1 MAPEKRKRAT
11 ESDNVRPEKKSKP
24 LKPKADSE
32 LIVPREEPAFQRG
45 GASILTPLEKK
56 QIHLQATR
64 DALFEQNTGQKAKNP
79 EFEDDENEDDVDI
92 DGGRAP
98 AKPKANTKA
107 KRKRPKGAEKK
118 DPPGLRIEGLS
129 YKRLVPGSMVL
140 GQVSQINRNDIAIA
154 LPNNLTGFVP
164 LTSIS
169 DKFTEQTEALVAR
182 DDGSEDAHDIE
193 EIDLHLYFS
202 MGQYLRAYVVASVED
217 SATGVKGKRHIE
229 LSVNPRLANSGLT
242 KADLLAGSMLQA
254 SVTSVEDHGLVM
266 NLGLEDP
273 AVRGFIPSKQIGKGI
288 SEVKPGAVFLT
299 LVTKQKSNSN
309 IFNLCADPQV
319 AGDIKKHNFLTDA
332 PSVDAFLPGT
342 AIEILLSEVSP
353 SGLTGKVMG
362 LLDVTADLIH
372 SGAAASDKEITSRYT
387 VGSKIKGRVIC
398 TFPTSEEKKLGI
410 SLLDHIISLRLKTAI
425 SETENNVQPLRLLP
439 LSKIVAE
446 AKVVKVAP
454 GLGLFLDVGVKGIYG
469 FAHISKI
476 ADKKIDS
483 LSETMGVFKLG
494 STHKARVIGYNAM
507 DGLFIISMEEKVINQ
522 PFLRVE
528 DVEVGQIVKGAIDKI
543 IVGEKGVSGLLVKI
557 SEGISGLVPDTHFA
571 DIRLQNP
578 EKKFK
583 EGMKVTA
590 RVLSTNVEKRQ
601 IRLTLK
607 KALVN
612 SDLGIWKSYD
622 DLIPGRQALGT
633 IVNVLSSGAV
643 VQFYGSVKGFMPVSE
658 MSESYIDDP
667 KQHFRN
673 GQVVTVHVV
682 SVDPSESR
690 LMVSCKDPTAF
701 TTAQQEALR
710 SLEPGSFVTGI
721 VTEKINDEIVLE
733 LDGSRL
739 KALLHAEQ
747 LVDGSAQKSLSSF
760 KRIRV
765 GQAMKD
771 VLVLSRQE
779 AKRLIKLT
787 CKPSLVKASKEGI
800 LLSSFK
806 SIIEGTEVHGFV
818 NNVTATAVFVQ
829 FFGEMIGLLPRSQ
842 LPDEV
847 ARLPGF
853 GLRPGES
860 ITSRILSID
869 YQQQR
874 FSLTKKPPSIET
886 GKKPEEVGKSDSLS
900 RALSNPVD
908 EISKTLDDYSFGKLT
923 KARINSIKDTQLNV
937 QLAEAVQGRVDISEI
952 FDEWAE
958 IHDKKHPLRSFRKHA
973 VIPVRILGMHDSRNH
988 RFLPITH
995 RDKAP
1000 VFELTA
1006 KPKSQQGELDV
1017 LTLDKVQHDTEYIVY
1032 VNNVAND
1039 HVWVNLSPNVRG
1051 RIKSMDISDNVALV
1065 QDLNKNFPV
1074 GCAIRAK
1081 TIHIDIENNR
1091 LDLSARKGS
1100 TSKTLTFDGLS
1111 PGMVLPGTITKVTER
1126 QVLVQLSDNVA
1137 GPVHLVDLADD
1148 YSVANPTIYQK
1159 YQTIRVC
1166 VKTVDRPNKRVTLS
1180 TRPSKVLSS
1189 SLPILDPDISSISQ
1203 LKVNDIYRG
1212 FITNVADNGVF
1223 VSLASNITAY
1233 IKITDLSDSFLKD
1246 WKAGFEID
1254 QLVRGKIIAVDTNL
1268 NQVQMSLRESHINNE
1283 YKAPLT
1289 MGDMKVGHAVTG
1301 KVRKVVEYGVF
1312 IVVDNTANISGLC
1325 HRSEMSDQ
1333 KGANPLK
1340 LYEEGDHV
1348 KAVILKVDSTS
1359 RKISFGLKA
1368 SYFAKDDKDE
1378 EMHSS
1383 DDQSFSGFNDD
1394 ESNEGSGTEDALL
1407 DKVLNSNGDMNLT
1420 AEDQGGVQLG
1430 ATQNN
1435 DSSLPT
1441 AVTGLS
1447 VGFDWT
1453 GGTLTEA
1460 DKDASPSDT
1469 DSDASQP
1476 RKKRRKKAKIKIDRT
1491 GDLDANGPQSIAD
1504 FERLLLGQPNSSV
1517 LWLSYMAFQLELSE
1531 VGKAREIAERALK
1544 TIHMREQEEKLNVWV
1559 ALLNLENTYGDEESL
1574 DDVFKRACQYNESQE
1589 MHERLLSIYIQSGSN
1604 EKADELFQA
1613 TLKKHSQTPSLYL
1626 NYATFLMT
1634 TLDEGARARALLPR
1648 ALQSLPPHTHLDTTS
1663 KFAQLEFT
1671 SSHGEPERGRTM
1683 FEGLLSTWPKRLDQ
1697 WNILLDLELQHGEG
1711 SEKKE
1716 RIRGL
1721 FERMVRCK
1729 LNARKAKWVFKR
1741 WLQFEEQEGD
1751 GKSQERVQAKAAEF
1765 VKKLENDKAEKGSE

>member
-1 MAPEKRKRAT
+1 
-11 ESDNVRPEKKSKP
+11 
-24 LKPKADSE
+24 
-32 LIVPREEPAFQRG
+32 
-45 GASILTPLEKK
+45 
-56 QIHLQATR
+56 
-64 DALFEQNTGQKAKNP
+64 
-79 EFEDDENEDDVDI
+79 
-92 DGGRAP
+92 
-98 AKPKANTKA
+98 
-107 KRKRPKGAEKK
+107 
-118 DPPGLRIEGLS
+118 
-129 YKRLVPGSMVL
+129 MVL
-140 GQVSQINRNDIAIA
+140 GQVSQINRNDIAVA

-169 DKFTEQTEALVAR
+169 DKFTEQTEALAAQ
-182 DDGSEDAHDIE
+182 DDESEDAHDIN
-193 EIDLHLYFS
+193 EIEVDSYFS
-202 MGQYLRAYVVASVED
+202 VGQYLRTYVVSSMED
-217 SATGVKGKRHIE
+217 TATGVKGKRHIE

-242 KADLLAGSMLQA
+242 KADILAGSMLQA

-273 AVRGFIPSKQIGKGI
+273 AIRGFIPSKQIGKDI
-288 SEVKPGAVFLT
+288 AEVRPGSVFLT

-319 AGDIKKHNFLTDA
+319 AGDIKKHNYLTDA

-342 AIEILLSEVSP
+342 AIEMLVSEVSS
-353 SGLTGKVMG
+353 SGVAGKAMG
-362 LLDVTADLIH
+362 LLDVTADIIH
-372 SGAAASDKEITSRYT
+372 SGAAASGKEITSRYT
-387 VGSKIKGRVIC
+387 AGSKIKGRVIC
-398 TFPTSEEKKLGI
+398 TFPTSENKKIGI
-410 SLLDHIISLRLKTAI
+410 SLLDHIVSLRQKTSI
-425 SETENNVQPLRLLP
+425 SKTEVNLQPLRLLA

-446 AKVVKVAP
+446 AKVVKVEP
-454 GLGLFLDVGVKGIYG
+454 GLGLFLDVGVKGIHG
-469 FAHISKI
+469 FVHISKI

-483 LSETMGVFKLG
+483 LSGTTGMFKLG

-583 EGMKVTA
+583 EGLTVTA
-590 RVLSTNVEKRQ
+590 RVLSTNVERRQ

-607 KALVN
+607 KTLVN
-612 SDLGIWKSYD
+612 SELEIWKSYN
-622 DLIPGRQALGT
+622 DLIPGGRSLGT

-643 VQFYGSVKGFMPVSE
+643 VQFYGSVKAFLPASE

-673 GQVVTVHVV
+673 GQVVTVHIV
-682 SVDPSESR
+682 SVDPSEGR
-690 LMVSCKDPTAF
+690 MMVSCKDPTAF
-701 TTAQQEALR
+701 TEAQQEALR
-710 SLEPGSFVTGI
+710 SLEPGSFVSGT

-739 KALLHAEQ
+739 KALLHAEH
-747 LVDGSAQKSLSSF
+747 LVDGSAQKSQSSF

-765 GQAMKD
+765 GQVMKD
-771 VLVLSRQE
+771 LLVLSRQE
-779 AKRLIKLT
+779 AKRLLKLT
-787 CKPSLVKASKEGI
+787 CKPSLVKAAKEGI
-800 LLSSFK
+800 LLRSFE
-806 SIIEGTEVHGFV
+806 SIIEGSEVQGFV
-818 NNVTATAVFVQ
+818 NNITATGIFVQ
-829 FFGEMIGLLPRSQ
+829 FASEIIGLLPRSQ

-860 ITSRILSID
+860 ITSRVLSLD

-874 FSLTKKPPSIET
+874 FSLTKKAPSMEADT
-886 GKKPEEVGKSDSLS
+886 KSEDVGKNDSVS

-923 KARINSIKDTQLNV
+923 KARISSVKDTQLNV
-937 QLAEAVQGRVDISEI
+937 QLAEGVQGRVDVSEI
-952 FDEWAE
+952 FDEWAD

-1006 KPKSQQGELDV
+1006 KPKAQEGELDV

-1032 VNNVAND
+1032 VNNVGND
-1039 HVWVNLSPNVRG
+1039 HVWVNLSPNIRG
-1051 RIKSMDISDNVALV
+1051 RIKAMDISDNVALV

-1111 PGMVLPGTITKVTER
+1111 PGMVLPGTITKITER
-1126 QVLVQLSDNVA
+1126 QVVVQLSDKVA

-1148 YSVANPTIYQK
+1148 YSIANPTIYEK

-1166 VKTVDRPNKRVTLS
+1166 VNNVDRPNKRVTLS

-1212 FITNVADNGVF
+1212 FIKNVADNGVF

-1268 NQVQMSLRESHINNE
+1268 NQAQMSLRESHINNE

-1289 MGDMKVGHAVTG
+1289 MNDMKVGQAITG

-1333 KGANPLK
+1333 PGANPLK
-1340 LYEEGDHV
+1340 LYEEGDLV
-1348 KAVILKVDSTS
+1348 KAVILKVDSIS

-1368 SYFAKDDKDE
+1368 SYFERDDQDE
-1378 EMHSS
+1378 EMGLA
-1383 DDQSFSGFNDD
+1383 DDQSFSGIDD
-1394 ESNEGSGTEDALL
+1394 SKSDEVSGDEDAML
-1407 DKVLNSNGDMNLT
+1407 DEVLDLDSDSDGDLDVI
-1420 AEDQGGVQLG
+1420 AEDQGGVNVGQK
-1430 ATQNN
+1430 QSD
-1435 DSSLPT
+1435 DS
-1441 AVTGLS
+1441 AVPQTDSGLS
-1447 VGFDWT
+1447 VGFDWN
-1453 GGTLTEA
+1453 GDSLTEA
-1460 DKDASPSDT
+1460 DQGTSPSESET
-1469 DSDASQP
+1469 SQP
-1476 RKKRRKKAKIKIDRT
+1476 KKKRRRKAEIKIDRT

-1531 VGKAREIAERALK
+1531 VDKAREVAERAHK
-1544 TIHMREQEEKLNVWV
+1544 TINMREQEEKLNVWV
-1559 ALLNLENTYGDEESL
+1559 ALMNLENTYGNGESL
-1574 DDVFKRACQYNESQE
+1574 EDVFKRACQYNESQE
-1589 MHERLLSIYIQSGSN
+1589 MHERLLSIYIQSGNN
-1604 EKADELFQA
+1604 EVC
-1613 TLKKHSQTPSLYL
+1613 PSLVEERR
-1626 NYATFLMT
+1626 NYHML
-1634 TLDEGARARALLPR
+1634 
-1648 ALQSLPPHTHLDTTS
+1648 
-1663 KFAQLEFT
+1663 
-1671 SSHGEPERGRTM
+1671 
-1683 FEGLLSTWPKRLDQ
+1683 
-1697 WNILLDLELQHGEG
+1697 I
-1711 SEKKE
+1711 
-1716 RIRGL
+1716 
-1721 FERMVRCK
+1721 
-1729 LNARKAKWVFKR
+1729 
-1741 WLQFEEQEGD
+1741 
-1751 GKSQERVQAKAAEF
+1751 
-1765 VKKLENDKAEKGSE
+1765 

>member
-1 MAPEKRKRAT
+1 M
-11 ESDNVRPEKKSKP
+11 S
-24 LKPKADSE
+24 
-32 LIVPREEPAFQRG
+32 
-45 GASILTPLEKK
+45 
-56 QIHLQATR
+56 
-64 DALFEQNTGQKAKNP
+64 
-79 EFEDDENEDDVDI
+79 
-92 DGGRAP
+92 
-98 AKPKANTKA
+98 
-107 KRKRPKGAEKK
+107 
-118 DPPGLRIEGLS
+118 
-129 YKRLVPGSMVL
+129 
-140 GQVSQINRNDIAIA
+140 

-169 DKFTEQTEALVAR
+169 DKFTEQTEALVAQ
-182 DDGSEDAHDIE
+182 DDESEDAHDIN
-193 EIDLHLYFS
+193 EIDIHSYFC
-202 MGQYLRAYVVASVED
+202 MGQYLRAYVVSSVED
-217 SATGVKGKRHIE
+217 TATGVKGKRHIE
-229 LSVNPRLANSGLT
+229 LSVNPRLANFGLT
-242 KADLLAGSMLQA
+242 KADILAGSMLQA

-273 AVRGFIPSKQIGKGI
+273 AIRGFIPSKQIGKNI
-288 SEVKPGAVFLT
+288 AEVRPGAVILT

-319 AGDIKKHNFLTDA
+319 AGDIKKHNYLTDA

-342 AIEILLSEVSP
+342 AIEILVSEVSS
-353 SGLTGKVMG
+353 SGVAGKAMG
-362 LLDVTADLIH
+362 LLDVTADIIH
-372 SGAAASDKEITSRYT
+372 SGAAAGGKEMTSRYT
-387 VGSKIKGRVIC
+387 AGSKIKGRVIC
-398 TFPTSEEKKLGI
+398 TFPTSENKKLGI
-410 SLLDHIISLRLKTAI
+410 SLLDHIVSLRLKTAI
-425 SETENNVQPLRLLP
+425 SKTEVDLQPLRLLP

-446 AKVVKVAP
+446 AKVVKVNP
-454 GLGLFLDVGVKGIYG
+454 GLGLFLDVGVKGIHG
-469 FAHISKI
+469 FVHISKI
-476 ADKKIDS
+476 ADKKIDG
-483 LSETMGVFKLG
+483 LSATTGMFKLG
-494 STHKARVIGYNAM
+494 SAHKARVIGYNAM

-590 RVLSTNVEKRQ
+590 RVLSTNVERRQ

-612 SDLGIWKSYD
+612 SELEIWKSYN

-633 IVNVLSSGAV
+633 IINVLSSGAV
-643 VQFYGSVKGFMPVSE
+643 VQFYGSVKAFLPVSE

-673 GQVVTVHVV
+673 GQVATVHIV
-682 SVDPSESR
+682 SVDPSEGR
-690 LMVSCKDPTAF
+690 MMVSCKDPTAF
-701 TTAQQEALR
+701 TAAQQEALR
-710 SLEPGSFVTGI
+710 ALEPANLVTGM
-721 VTEKINDEIVLE
+721 VTEKINDKIVLE
-733 LDGSRL
+733 LEGSRL
-739 KALLHAEQ
+739 KAFLHAEH
-747 LVDGSAQKSLSSF
+747 LVDGSAQKSQSSF

-771 VLVLSRQE
+771 LLVLSRQE

-787 CKPSLVKASKEGI
+787 CKPSLVKAAKEGT
-800 LLSSFK
+800 LVRSFE
-806 SIIEGTEVHGFV
+806 SITEGSEVQGFV
-818 NNVTATAVFVQ
+818 NNITATAIFVQ
-829 FFGEMIGLLPRSQ
+829 FASEMIGLLPRSQ
-842 LPDEV
+842 LPEEV

-860 ITSRILSID
+860 ITSRILSVD

-874 FSLTKKPPSIET
+874 FSLTKKAPT
-886 GKKPEEVGKSDSLS
+886 GKKSEDVGKNDSVS

-923 KARINSIKDTQLNV
+923 KARINSVKDTQLNV
-937 QLAEAVQGRVDISEI
+937 QLADGVQGRIDVSEI
-952 FDEWAE
+952 FDEWAD
-958 IHDKKHPLRSFRKHA
+958 IHDKKHPVRSFSKHA
-973 VIPVRILGMHDSRNH
+973 VVPVRILGMHDSRNH

-995 RDKAP
+995 RAKAP

-1006 KPKSQQGELDV
+1006 KPKAQQGELDV

-1039 HVWVNLSPNVRG
+1039 HVWVTLSPNVRG
-1051 RIKSMDISDNVALV
+1051 RIKAMDISDNIALV
-1065 QDLNKNFPV
+1065 QDLDKNFPV

-1081 TIHIDIENNR
+1081 TIHIDIANNR

-1100 TSKTLTFDGLS
+1100 TSKTLTFEGLS
-1111 PGMVLPGTITKVTER
+1111 PGMVLPGTITKITER
-1126 QVLVQLSDNVA
+1126 QVLVQLSDKVA

-1148 YSVANPTIYQK
+1148 YSIANPTIYQK

-1166 VKTVDRPNKRVTLS
+1166 VTTVDRPNKRVTLS

-1212 FITNVADNGVF
+1212 FIKNVSDSGIF
-1223 VSLASNITAY
+1223 VSLASHITAY

-1246 WKAGFEID
+1246 WKADFEID

-1268 NQVQMSLRESHINNE
+1268 NQVQMSLRESHINNV

-1289 MGDMKVGHAVTG
+1289 IDDIKVGQAVTG

-1333 KGANPLK
+1333 PGANPLK
-1340 LYEEGDHV
+1340 LYVEGDLV
-1348 KAVILKVDSTS
+1348 KAVILKFDSIS

-1368 SYFAKDDKDE
+1368 SYFAKDDQDE
-1378 EMHSS
+1378 EMDLA
-1383 DDQSFSGFNDD
+1383 DDQSVSSINDTSSDEASGA
-1394 ESNEGSGTEDALL
+1394 EDAILDKLL
-1407 DKVLNSNGDMNLT
+1407 DKDNDSDGDLDMIV
-1420 AEDQGGVQLG
+1420 EDQGGVHVGQK
-1430 ATQNN
+1430 QSN
-1435 DSSLPT
+1435 DSSVPEAT
-1441 AVTGLS
+1441 SGLS

-1453 GGTLTEA
+1453 GDSLTEA
-1460 DKDASPSDT
+1460 DKEASPSDT
-1469 DSDASQP
+1469 ESETSQP
-1476 RKKRRKKAKIKIDRT
+1476 KKKKRRKAEIKIDRT

-1531 VGKAREIAERALK
+1531 VDEARKVAERALK
-1544 TIHMREQEEKLNVWV
+1544 TINMREQEEKLNVWV
-1559 ALLNLENTYGDEESL
+1559 ALMNLENTYGNGESL
-1574 DDVFKRACQYNESQE
+1574 EDVFKRACQYNESQE

-1604 EKADELFQA
+1604 EVCANVVEK
-1613 TLKKHSQTPSLYL
+1613 
-1626 NYATFLMT
+1626 
-1634 TLDEGARARALLPR
+1634 
-1648 ALQSLPPHTHLDTTS
+1648 
-1663 KFAQLEFT
+1663 
-1671 SSHGEPERGRTM
+1671 RGNNHV
-1683 FEGLLSTWPKRLDQ
+1683 L
-1697 WNILLDLELQHGEG
+1697 I
-1711 SEKKE
+1711 
-1716 RIRGL
+1716 
-1721 FERMVRCK
+1721 
-1729 LNARKAKWVFKR
+1729 
-1741 WLQFEEQEGD
+1741 
-1751 GKSQERVQAKAAEF
+1751 
-1765 VKKLENDKAEKGSE
+1765 

>member
-1 MAPEKRKRAT
+1 
-11 ESDNVRPEKKSKP
+11 
-24 LKPKADSE
+24 
-32 LIVPREEPAFQRG
+32 
-45 GASILTPLEKK
+45 
-56 QIHLQATR
+56 
-64 DALFEQNTGQKAKNP
+64 
-79 EFEDDENEDDVDI
+79 
-92 DGGRAP
+92 
-98 AKPKANTKA
+98 
-107 KRKRPKGAEKK
+107 
-118 DPPGLRIEGLS
+118 
-129 YKRLVPGSMVL
+129 MVL
-140 GQVSQINRNDIAIA
+140 GQVSQINQNDIALA

-169 DKFTEQTEALVAR
+169 DKFTEQTETLAAQ
-182 DDGSEDAHDIE
+182 DDEPEDAHDLNETDI
-193 EIDLHLYFS
+193 HSYFS
-202 MGQYLRAYVVASVED
+202 MGQYLRAYVVSSMED
-217 SATGVKGKRHIE
+217 TATGVKGKRHIE

-242 KADLLAGSMLQA
+242 KADILAGNMLQA

-273 AVRGFIPSKQIGKGI
+273 AIRGFIPSKQIGKDI
-288 SEVKPGAVFLT
+288 AEVRPGSVFLT

-319 AGDIKKHNFLTDA
+319 AGDIKKHNYLTDA

-342 AIEILLSEVSP
+342 AIEMLVSEVSS
-353 SGLTGKVMG
+353 SGVAGKVMG
-362 LLDVTADLIH
+362 LLDVTADIIH
-372 SGAAASDKEITSRYT
+372 SGATAGGKEITSRYT
-387 VGSKIKGRVIC
+387 AGGKIKARVIC
-398 TFPTSEEKKLGI
+398 TFPTSENKKIGI
-410 SLLDHIISLRLKTAI
+410 SLLDHIVSLRQKTSI
-425 SETENNVQPLRLLP
+425 SKTEDNLQPLRLLP

-446 AKVVKVAP
+446 AKVVKVEP
-454 GLGLFLDVGVKGIYG
+454 GLGLFLDVGVKGIHG
-469 FAHISKI
+469 FVHISKI

-483 LSETMGVFKLG
+483 LSGTTGMFKLG

-528 DVEVGQIVKGAIDKI
+528 DVEVGQIVNGAIDKI

-571 DIRLQNP
+571 DIHLQNP
-578 EKKFK
+578 ERKFK
-583 EGMKVTA
+583 EGMKVTV
-590 RVLSTNVEKRQ
+590 RVLSTNVERRQ

-607 KALVN
+607 KTLVN
-612 SDLGIWKSYD
+612 SELEIWKSYN
-622 DLIPGRQALGT
+622 DLIPGGRSLGT

-643 VQFYGSVKGFMPVSE
+643 VQFYGSVKAFLPVSE

-673 GQVVTVHVV
+673 GQVVTVHIV
-682 SVDPSESR
+682 SVDPSKGR
-690 LMVSCKDPTAF
+690 MMVSCKDPTAF
-701 TTAQQEALR
+701 TEAQQQALR
-710 SLEPGSFVTGI
+710 ALEPGSFVTGT

-739 KALLHAEQ
+739 KALLHAEH
-747 LVDGSAQKSLSSF
+747 LVDGSAQKSQSSF

-771 VLVLSRQE
+771 LLVLSRQE

-800 LLSSFK
+800 LLRSFE
-806 SIIEGTEVHGFV
+806 SIIEGSDVQGFV
-818 NNVTATAVFVQ
+818 NNITATAIFVQ
-829 FFGEMIGLLPRSQ
+829 FAGEMIGLLPRSQ

-860 ITSRILSID
+860 ITSRVLSVD

-874 FSLTKKPPSIET
+874 FSLTKKAPSMEAD
-886 GKKPEEVGKSDSLS
+886 KKSEDVGKNDSVS

-923 KARINSIKDTQLNV
+923 KARISSVKDTQLNV
-937 QLAEAVQGRVDISEI
+937 QLAEGVQGRVDVSEI
-952 FDEWAE
+952 FNEWAD
-958 IHDKKHPLRSFRKHA
+958 ILDKKHPVRSFRKHA

-1006 KPKSQQGELDV
+1006 KPKAQEGEIDV
-1017 LTLDKVQHDTEYIVY
+1017 LTLDKVQQDTEYVVY
-1032 VNNVAND
+1032 VNNVEND

-1051 RIKSMDISDNVALV
+1051 RIKAMDLSDNVALV
-1065 QDLNKNFPV
+1065 QDLTKNFPV

-1081 TIHIDIENNR
+1081 AVHIDIENNR

-1100 TSKTLTFDGLS
+1100 TSKTLTFHALS
-1111 PGMVLPGTITKVTER
+1111 PGMVLPGTITKITER
-1126 QVLVQLSDNVA
+1126 QVVVQLSDKVA

-1148 YSVANPTIYQK
+1148 YSTANPTIYQK

-1166 VKTVDRPNKRVTLS
+1166 VKNVDRPNKRVTLS

-1212 FITNVADNGVF
+1212 FIKNVADSGVF

-1254 QLVRGKIIAVDTNL
+1254 QLVQGKIIAVDTNL

-1289 MGDMKVGHAVTG
+1289 INDMKVGQAVTG

-1333 KGANPLK
+1333 PGANPLK
-1340 LYEEGDHV
+1340 LYEEGDLV
-1348 KAVILKVDSTS
+1348 KAVILKVESIS

-1368 SYFAKDDKDE
+1368 SYFEKDDQDE
-1378 EMHSS
+1378 GMELA
-1383 DDQSFSGFNDD
+1383 DDQSFSGIDD
-1394 ESNEGSGTEDALL
+1394 SESDEASGDEDAMLNE
-1407 DKVLNSNGDMNLT
+1407 VLGLENNSDGDSDVI
-1420 AEDQGGVQLG
+1420 AEDQGGVNVGQKQSNHS
-1430 ATQNN
+1430 AVKQT
-1435 DSSLPT
+1435 DS
-1441 AVTGLS
+1441 GLS
-1447 VGFDWT
+1447 VGFDWN
-1453 GGTLTEA
+1453 GDSLTEA
-1460 DKDASPSDT
+1460 DRETSPSDP
-1469 DSDASQP
+1469 DSETSQP
-1476 RKKRRKKAKIKIDRT
+1476 KKKRRRKAEIKIDRT

-1517 LWLSYMAFQLELSE
+1517 LWLSYMAFQLELGE
-1531 VGKAREIAERALK
+1531 VEKARKVAERALK
-1544 TIHMREQEEKLNVWV
+1544 TINMREQEEKLNVWV
-1559 ALLNLENTYGDEESL
+1559 ALMNLENTYGNGESL
-1574 DDVFKRACQYNESQE
+1574 EDVFKRACQYNESQE
-1589 MHERLLSIYIQSGSN
+1589 MHERLLSIYIQSGNN
-1604 EKADELFQA
+1604 EVC
-1613 TLKKHSQTPSLYL
+1613 PSLVEERRNDHML
-1626 NYATFLMT
+1626 N
-1634 TLDEGARARALLPR
+1634 
-1648 ALQSLPPHTHLDTTS
+1648 
-1663 KFAQLEFT
+1663 
-1671 SSHGEPERGRTM
+1671 
-1683 FEGLLSTWPKRLDQ
+1683 
-1697 WNILLDLELQHGEG
+1697 
-1711 SEKKE
+1711 
-1716 RIRGL
+1716 
-1721 FERMVRCK
+1721 
-1729 LNARKAKWVFKR
+1729 
-1741 WLQFEEQEGD
+1741 
-1751 GKSQERVQAKAAEF
+1751 
-1765 VKKLENDKAEKGSE
+1765 

>member
-1 MAPEKRKRAT
+1 
-11 ESDNVRPEKKSKP
+11 
-24 LKPKADSE
+24 
-32 LIVPREEPAFQRG
+32 
-45 GASILTPLEKK
+45 
-56 QIHLQATR
+56 
-64 DALFEQNTGQKAKNP
+64 
-79 EFEDDENEDDVDI
+79 
-92 DGGRAP
+92 
-98 AKPKANTKA
+98 
-107 KRKRPKGAEKK
+107 
-118 DPPGLRIEGLS
+118 
-129 YKRLVPGSMVL
+129 MVL
-140 GQVSQINRNDIAIA
+140 GQVSQINRNDIAMS

-169 DKFTEQTEALVAR
+169 DKFTEQTEALVAQ
-182 DDGSEDAHDIE
+182 DDESEDAHDIN
-193 EIDLHLYFS
+193 EIDIHSFFC
-202 MGQYLRAYVVASVED
+202 MGQYLRAYVVSSVED
-217 SATGVKGKRHIE
+217 TATGVKGKRHIE
-229 LSVNPRLANSGLT
+229 LSVNPRLANFGLT
-242 KADLLAGSMLQA
+242 KPDLIAGSMLQA

-273 AVRGFIPSKQIGKGI
+273 AIRGFIPSKQIGKDI
-288 SEVKPGAVFLT
+288 AEVRPGAVFLT

-319 AGDIKKHNFLTDA
+319 AGDIKKHNYLTDA

-342 AIEILLSEVSP
+342 AVEILVSEVSS
-353 SGLTGKVMG
+353 SGVAGKAMG
-362 LLDVTADLIH
+362 LLDVTADIIH
-372 SGAAASDKEITSRYT
+372 SGAVAGGKEITSRYT
-387 VGSKIKGRVIC
+387 AGSKIKGRVIC
-398 TFPTSEEKKLGI
+398 TFPTSENKKLGI
-410 SLLDHIISLRLKTAI
+410 SLLDHIVSLRLKRAI
-425 SETENNVQPLRLLP
+425 SKTEVDLQPLRLLP

-446 AKVVKVAP
+446 AKVVKVDP
-454 GLGLFLDVGVKGIYG
+454 GLGLFLDVGVKGIHG
-469 FAHISKI
+469 FVHISKI
-476 ADKKIDS
+476 ADKKIDG
-483 LSETMGVFKLG
+483 LSATTGLFKLG
-494 STHKARVIGYNAM
+494 SAHKARVIGYNAM

-590 RVLSTNVEKRQ
+590 RVLSTNVERRQ

-612 SDLGIWKSYD
+612 SELEIWKSYN

-643 VQFYGSVKGFMPVSE
+643 VQFYGSVKAFLPVSE

-673 GQVVTVHVV
+673 GQVVTVHIV
-682 SVDPSESR
+682 SVDPSEGR
-690 LMVSCKDPTAF
+690 MMVSYKDPTAF
-701 TTAQQEALR
+701 TAAQQEALR
-710 SLEPGSFVTGI
+710 ALEPGNLVAGM

-733 LDGSRL
+733 LEGSRL
-739 KALLHAEQ
+739 KAFLHAEH
-747 LVDGSAQKSLSSF
+747 LVDGSAQKSQSSF

-771 VLVLSRQE
+771 LLVLSRQE

-787 CKPSLVKASKEGI
+787 CKPSLVKAAKEGT
-800 LLSSFK
+800 LLRSFE
-806 SIIEGTEVHGFV
+806 SITEGSEVQGFV
-818 NNVTATAVFVQ
+818 NNITATAIFVQ
-829 FFGEMIGLLPRSQ
+829 FASEMIGLLPRSQ
-842 LPDEV
+842 LPEEV

-860 ITSRILSID
+860 ITSRILSVD

-874 FSLTKKPPSIET
+874 FSLTKKAPT
-886 GKKPEEVGKSDSLS
+886 GKKSEDVGKNDSVS

-923 KARINSIKDTQLNV
+923 KARINSVKDTQLNV
-937 QLAEAVQGRVDISEI
+937 QLADGVQGRIDVSEI
-952 FDEWAE
+952 FDEWAD
-958 IHDKKHPLRSFRKHA
+958 IHDKKHPVRSLRKHA
-973 VIPVRILGMHDSRNH
+973 VVPVRILGMHDSRNH

-995 RDKAP
+995 RAKAP

-1006 KPKSQQGELDV
+1006 KPKAQKGELDV

-1051 RIKSMDISDNVALV
+1051 RIKAMDISDNIVLV
-1065 QDLNKNFPV
+1065 QDLDNNFPV

-1081 TIHIDIENNR
+1081 TIHIDIANNR

-1100 TSKTLTFDGLS
+1100 TSKTLTFEGLS
-1111 PGMVLPGTITKVTER
+1111 PGMVLPGTITKITER
-1126 QVLVQLSDNVA
+1126 QVLVQLSDKVA

-1148 YSVANPTIYQK
+1148 YSIANPTIYQK

-1166 VKTVDRPNKRVTLS
+1166 VTTVDRPNKRVTLS

-1212 FITNVADNGVF
+1212 FIKNVSDSGIF

-1246 WKAGFEID
+1246 WKADFEID
-1254 QLVRGKIIAVDTNL
+1254 QLVRGKIIAVNTNL
-1268 NQVQMSLRESHINNE
+1268 NQVQMSLRESHINNV

-1289 MGDMKVGHAVTG
+1289 IYDIKVGQAVTG

-1333 KGANPLK
+1333 PGANPLK
-1340 LYEEGDHV
+1340 LYVEGDLV
-1348 KAVILKVDSTS
+1348 KAVILKVDSIS

-1368 SYFAKDDKDE
+1368 SYFAKDDQDE
-1378 EMHSS
+1378 EMDLA
-1383 DDQSFSGFNDD
+1383 DDQSVSGINDTSSD
-1394 ESNEGSGTEDALL
+1394 ESSGAEDAFL
-1407 DKVLNSNGDMNLT
+1407 DKVLDKDIGSDGDLDMIV
-1420 AEDQGGVQLG
+1420 EDQGGVHVGQK
-1430 ATQNN
+1430 QSN
-1435 DSSLPT
+1435 DSSVPE
-1441 AVTGLS
+1441 AVSGLS

-1453 GGTLTEA
+1453 GDSLTEA
-1460 DKDASPSDT
+1460 DKEASPSDT
-1469 DSDASQP
+1469 ESETSQP
-1476 RKKRRKKAKIKIDRT
+1476 KKKKRRKAEIKIDRT

-1531 VGKAREIAERALK
+1531 FDEARKVAERALK
-1544 TIHMREQEEKLNVWV
+1544 TINMREQEEKLNVWI
-1559 ALLNLENTYGDEESL
+1559 ALMNLENTYGNGESL
-1574 DDVFKRACQYNESQE
+1574 EDVFKRACQYNESQE

-1604 EKADELFQA
+1604 EVCANVVEK
-1613 TLKKHSQTPSLYL
+1613 
-1626 NYATFLMT
+1626 
-1634 TLDEGARARALLPR
+1634 
-1648 ALQSLPPHTHLDTTS
+1648 
-1663 KFAQLEFT
+1663 
-1671 SSHGEPERGRTM
+1671 RGNNHV
-1683 FEGLLSTWPKRLDQ
+1683 L
-1697 WNILLDLELQHGEG
+1697 I
-1711 SEKKE
+1711 
-1716 RIRGL
+1716 
-1721 FERMVRCK
+1721 
-1729 LNARKAKWVFKR
+1729 
-1741 WLQFEEQEGD
+1741 
-1751 GKSQERVQAKAAEF
+1751 
-1765 VKKLENDKAEKGSE
+1765 